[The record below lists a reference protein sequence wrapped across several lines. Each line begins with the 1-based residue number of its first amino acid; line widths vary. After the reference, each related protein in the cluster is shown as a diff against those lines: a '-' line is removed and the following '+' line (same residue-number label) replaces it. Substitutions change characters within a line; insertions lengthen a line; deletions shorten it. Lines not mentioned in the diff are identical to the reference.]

1 MEEFASFDD
10 VHYQCTTVPDLRNVQ
25 TLLKMRLMPCDCEQ
39 CTSYEHEIG
48 AFQF

>member
-25 TLLKMRLMPCDCEQ
+25 TLLKIRLMPCEQ
-39 CTSYEHEIG
+39 CTSYEYETG